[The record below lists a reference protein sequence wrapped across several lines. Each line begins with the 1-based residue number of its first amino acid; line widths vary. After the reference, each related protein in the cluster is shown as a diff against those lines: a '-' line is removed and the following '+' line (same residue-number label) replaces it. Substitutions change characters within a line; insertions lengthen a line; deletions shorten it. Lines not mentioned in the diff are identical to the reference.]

1 MKDRPLSVNRQTGI
15 TLQTDNEGHLSDWKK
30 SWQGSVT
37 ADNLVS
43 MTVSYHLLTKL
54 RCRLPLDW
62 PIHTPL
68 AAASAQVIVDV
79 MYHPSVPVRSP
90 DFPERYICVL
100 VVHCALWHGLF
111 AVSPSSP
118 RVESRPSQ
126 ANDAPSKLVYKMGK

>member
-79 MYHPSVPVRSP
+79 MYHPSGTSN
-90 DFPERYICVL
+90 
-100 VVHCALWHGLF
+100 
-111 AVSPSSP
+111 PSW
-118 RVESRPSQ
+118 
-126 ANDAPSKLVYKMGK
+126 